1 MAKKESKLTF
11 GWLML
16 YIVVAFILTTYVV
29 LATWYLQAQGG
40 PCIAS

>member
-11 GWLML
+11 AWLML
-16 YIVVAFILTTYVV
+16 YIVIAFILTTYVV